1 MFFSILFTVREDETL
16 VADIAPDPPDA
27 STEQQENAIEITLE
41 NFSSENVSSKS
52 YQKCDSN
59 M

>member
-41 NFSSENVSSKS
+41 NFSSENVS
-52 YQKCDSN
+52 
-59 M
+59 